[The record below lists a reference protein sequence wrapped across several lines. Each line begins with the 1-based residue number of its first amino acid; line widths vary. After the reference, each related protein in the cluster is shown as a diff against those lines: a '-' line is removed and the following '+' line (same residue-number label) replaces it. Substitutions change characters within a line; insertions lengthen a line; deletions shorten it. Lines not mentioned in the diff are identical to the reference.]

1 MSSRAPQP
9 ADGSPPNGGAGGH
22 EAATTLPTLPASRAA
37 ASPGSET
44 PEPSRPDGAWSRA
57 RALGRA
63 GARAAAASV
72 RHPFWR
78 GLGRALVRLA
88 LVLAVLVLAGG
99 LLIRFVLWPQA
110 SAARQWLEQ
119 RGSEA
124 LSAQVSIGSLD
135 TYWDGWHPAFRA
147 RGLRAVDAGQRPLL
161 SAATLDGKLA
171 WRSLVSMNLQF
182 VSLSATGTDILVRR
196 TPEGRLLVGGMVV
209 DATGGQ
215 QDDDRFL
222 GWLMS
227 QGRVALS
234 DGKLRWLDE
243 KARLPQ
249 LDIGEIRLDTRRAGA
264 RHTFHLEARSP
275 ALGPRPLEVR
285 STFRDDYLHS
295 AGNWRHWTG
304 QVSWDLGQL
313 QLPVLQRYLAMFER
327 VASGTFST
335 DGSIEFGQGRIVR
348 SQTRLRASGVD
359 LQLDGATAP
368 LRLANAQA
376 LLLHRTE
383 RDGSNLLTV
392 DTLLWQPPPAQQPA
406 APDAGNAPAMA
417 DGSWREGMRKVAIG
431 WARAK
436 DGSLNK
442 FSLKAP
448 SLDLNTVRA
457 LATSMPLDTAVL
469 RRLRALQPAGHLD
482 NLSVSWTRARAG
494 MLERG
499 GGKPHY
505 SIQGTL
511 RDVSVNGQPAVP
523 ALDAAGHPRLG
534 TPGFSHLSG
543 TFAFDDQQGSA
554 RFEGHDAALVLPG
567 LFEDPRLP
575 FEQIGGD
582 VRWQHRDGKLAVTL
596 ESVRFANADA
606 AGSVRGTWREGGD
619 GVSGIADV
627 AGDMTR
633 ANVARVPRYLP
644 LSIPAGTRHYLAG
657 ALAGGEAAGVS
668 FVLRGDLAHFPFQAP
683 HEKAGEFRVE
693 VPIEHVSYQITP
705 HDTPH
710 DAPPAPAHGT
720 AGGALPWPVFTDI
733 AGRVVFDRGGMTFL
747 ARRATVQDIAGVT
760 LQDVSGRI
768 DDLSPRG
775 KLAIDGSAVGP
786 VQGFLRYIGAS
797 PVREWTAHVADAAR
811 AGGHGELKLRLEMPL
826 EHADAA
832 KVDGRF
838 RFPGNDVVLSPQ
850 LPPLGNA
857 SGVITF
863 NEHGFGLENMRARF
877 LGGEVRLAGGTQP
890 DGDTR
895 VSASGQASAAGL
907 REAAAGTAL
916 APVATRL
923 EGATGYSAVIAVRE
937 RQLQAQL
944 NADLNGMALHL
955 PAPLAKAAAPAL
967 PLRVELRPAN
977 AATGANA
984 AGTARAGTDELAVQ
998 LGNVLNA
1005 RYLLRRDSGGNGLE
1019 VLAGGIGVQQAAPPP
1034 AAGVSAAA
1042 TFDQLDI
1049 DAWRAAFAGGAERS
1063 GGSAVASAGEA
1074 PSSLLPSRIALR
1086 ARTLHGMGRTLD
1098 EVSLD
1103 ASREAD
1109 GWNARVD
1116 SRQVAGAV
1124 QWRPGEAA
1132 GAGSL
1137 RLRLARLNVPDAN
1150 DEHNVV
1156 DALASSID
1164 TLPAIDLVADQFM
1177 LRGHDF
1183 GKLEVKA
1190 HTDTGTG
1197 GTDPVWTLDKLQIE
1211 QPGATLTGNG
1221 SWRVPRRLRADASAE
1236 RRTLL
1241 SFALDMRDAGATLDR
1256 LGLPHTLSDGKGK
1269 LEGRVAWRG
1278 SPLSIDYPT
1287 LTGKLSLDLENGQIL
1302 SVEPGAARLLGVL
1315 SLQGL
1320 LRFATLDFRTLS
1332 GRGLLF
1338 DRITGSGTI
1347 ENGVGT
1353 IQDFRLRSPQI
1364 IASMSGTA
1372 NLLRETQDL
1381 RVAVV
1386 PRINAT
1392 TTSIAAAFINPALGI
1407 GTLAAQLL
1415 FADEFS
1421 KMFTQH
1427 YQITGSWAN
1436 PQVGKVEDN
1445 KAQGPTFQD
1454 RADPAFPR

>member
-22 EAATTLPTLPASRAA
+22 EAVTTLPATPT
-37 ASPGSET
+37 GSLGIDN
-44 PEPSRPDGAWSRA
+44 PDAPRRNSARA
-57 RALGRA
+57 RAGALARA
-63 GARAAAASV
+63 SARAAVAAV

-88 LVLAVLVLAGG
+88 LVLAVLALAAG

-110 SAARQWLEQ
+110 SAAREWLEQ
-119 RGSEA
+119 RGSQA
-124 LSAQVSIGSLD
+124 LSAQVGIGSLE
-135 TYWDGWHPAFRA
+135 TYWDGWHPAFHA
-147 RGLRAVDAGQRPLL
+147 RGLSAVDGQQRALL

-182 VSLSATGTDILVRR
+182 VSLSASGTDILVRR
-196 TPEGRLLVGGMVV
+196 TPEGRLLVAGMVV

-249 LDIGEIRLDTRRAGA
+249 LDIGEIRLDTRRDGAG
-264 RHTFHLEARSP
+264 HTFHLEARSP

-304 QVSWDLGQL
+304 QATWDLGQL

-335 DGSIEFGQGRIVR
+335 DGSIEFRQGRIVR

-359 LQLDGATAP
+359 LQLAGAAAP

-392 DTLLWQPPPAQQPA
+392 DTLLWQPLQPQQPA
-406 APDAGNAPAMA
+406 VRDAGNAPAVA

-436 DGSLNK
+436 DGTLSK

-457 LATSMPLDTAVL
+457 LATSMPIDTAVL
-469 RRLRALQPAGHLD
+469 RRLRALQPAGHID
-482 NLSVSWTRARAG
+482 NLNASWTRARTG
-494 MLERG
+494 MLERS

-511 RDVSVNGQPAVP
+511 REVSINGQPAVP

-534 TPGFSHLSG
+534 TPGFSRLSG
-543 TFAFDDQQGSA
+543 TFTLDDQQGSA
-554 RFEGHDAALVLPG
+554 RFEGNDAALVLPG

-575 FEQIGGD
+575 FDQISGD

-596 ESVRFANADA
+596 DGVRFANADA
-606 AGSVRGTWREGGD
+606 AGSVRGSWREGGD
-619 GVSGIADV
+619 GVSGIADL
-627 AGDMTR
+627 GGEMTR
-633 ANVARVPRYLP
+633 AKVARVPRYLP
-644 LSIPAGTRHYLAG
+644 LSIPAATRHYLSG
-657 ALAGGEAAGVS
+657 ALTGGEAAGVS
-668 FVLRGDLAHFPFQAP
+668 FVLRGDLAHFPFHAP

-693 VPIEHVSYQITP
+693 VPIEHVSYQIA
-705 HDTPH
+705 PH
-710 DAPPAPAHGT
+710 DASHEPAHGT
-720 AGGALPWPVFTDI
+720 PGAASWPVFTDI

-768 DDLSPRG
+768 DDLGPRG
-775 KLAIDGSAVGP
+775 KLAIDGSATGP
-786 VQGFLRYIGAS
+786 VQGFVRYINAS
-797 PVREWTAHVADAAR
+797 PVRAWTGHVADAAR
-811 AGGHGELKLRLEMPL
+811 AGGHGELKLKLEMPL

-832 KVDGRF
+832 RVDGRF

-863 NEHGFGLENMRARF
+863 NERGFGLENLRARF
-877 LGGEVRLAGGTQP
+877 LGGELRLAGGTQP
-890 DGDTR
+890 DGATR
-895 VSASGQASAAGL
+895 VSATGQASAAGL

-916 APVATRL
+916 APLAPLAARM
-923 EGATGYSAVIAVRE
+923 EGSTGYSAVIGVRE
-937 RQLQAQL
+937 RQLQVQL
-944 NADLNGMALHL
+944 NSDLNGMALQL
-955 PAPLAKAAAPAL
+955 PAPLAKAAAPSL
-967 PLRVELRPAN
+967 PLRVELRPA
-977 AATGANA
+977 APAANA
-984 AGTARAGTDELAVQ
+984 ARAATDELALQ

-1005 RYLLRRDSGGNGLE
+1005 RYLLRRDGSGSGTGGLE
-1019 VLAGGIGVQQAAPPP
+1019 VLAGGIGVQQAAPLP

-1049 DAWRAAFAGGAERS
+1049 DAWRAAFAGGAD
-1063 GGSAVASAGEA
+1063 GAGAGEP
-1074 PSSLLPSRIALR
+1074 PSPFLPSRIALR

-1098 EVSLD
+1098 EVALD
-1103 ASREAD
+1103 ASRETD
-1109 GWNARVD
+1109 GWNARVE

-1124 QWRPGEAA
+1124 QWRPGATAA
-1132 GAGSL
+1132 AGSL

-1156 DALASSID
+1156 DVLASSID

-1190 HTDTGTG
+1190 HTETGAG

-1241 SFALDMRDAGATLDR
+1241 SFAIDVRDAGATLDR

-1302 SVEPGAARLLGVL
+1302 SVDPGAARLLGVL

-1381 RVAVV
+1381 QVEVV

-1427 YQITGSWAN
+1427 YRISGSWAN

-1445 KAQGPTFQD
+1445 KAQGPTFQN

>member
-22 EAATTLPTLPASRAA
+22 EAATTLPTLPAARPDS
-37 ASPGSET
+37 SPGI
-44 PEPSRPDGAWSRA
+44 EPAGTASRQASAWTRAGALA
-57 RALGRA
+57 RA
-63 GARAAAASV
+63 GARAAVAAV
-72 RHPFWR
+72 RHPLWR
-78 GLGRALVRLA
+78 RVGRALVRLA
-88 LVLAVLVLAGG
+88 LALAVLALAAG

-110 SAARQWLEQ
+110 SAAREWLEQ
-119 RGSEA
+119 RGSQA
-124 LSAQVSIGSLD
+124 LSAQVRIGSLD

-147 RGLRAVDAGQRPLL
+147 RGLSAVDAQQRALL

-182 VSLSATGTDILVRR
+182 VSLSASGTDILVRR
-196 TPEGRLLVGGMVV
+196 TPEGRLLVAGMVV

-249 LDIGEIRLDTRRAGA
+249 LDIGEIRLDTRREGA

-295 AGNWRHWTG
+295 AGNWRHWSG
-304 QVSWDLGQL
+304 QATWDLGQL

-335 DGSIEFGQGRIVR
+335 DGSIEFREGRIVR

-359 LQLDGATAP
+359 LQLAGAAAP

-392 DTLLWQPPPAQQPA
+392 DTLLWQPLQPEQPA
-406 APDAGNAPAMA
+406 VTDHGNAPAAA

-436 DGSLNK
+436 DGTLNK

-457 LATSMPLDTAVL
+457 LATSMPIDTAVL
-469 RRLRALQPAGHLD
+469 RRLRALQPAGHID
-482 NLSVSWTRARAG
+482 NLNVSWTRARTG

-511 RDVSVNGQPAVP
+511 RNVSVNGQPAVP
-523 ALDAAGHPRLG
+523 ALDAAGHPRPG

-554 RFEGHDAALVLPG
+554 RFEGNDAALVLPG
-567 LFEDPRLP
+567 LFEDPHLA
-575 FEQIGGD
+575 FDQIGGD
-582 VRWQHRDGKLAVTL
+582 VRWQHRDGKLAVTVDSL
-596 ESVRFANADA
+596 RFANADA

-619 GVSGIADV
+619 GVSGLADL
-627 AGDMTR
+627 AGEMTR
-633 ANVARVPRYLP
+633 ASVARVPRYLP
-644 LSIPAGTRHYLAG
+644 LSIPAATRHYLSG

-668 FVLRGDLAHFPFQAP
+668 FVLRGDLAHFPFHAP

-693 VPIEHVSYQITP
+693 VPIEHVSYQIAP
-705 HDTPH
+705 HAAPH
-710 DAPPAPAHGT
+710 EPAHGT
-720 AGGALPWPVFTDI
+720 AGGAPSWPVFTDI
-733 AGRVVFDRGGMTFL
+733 AGRVVFDRGSMTFL

-775 KLAIDGSAVGP
+775 KLSIDGSATGP
-786 VQGFLRYIGAS
+786 VQGFVRYINAS

-811 AGGHGELKLRLEMPL
+811 ASGNGELKLKLDMPL
-826 EHADAA
+826 EHANAA
-832 KVDGRF
+832 RVDGRF
-838 RFPGNDVVLSPQ
+838 RFPGNDVVLRPQ

-863 NEHGFGLENMRARF
+863 NEHGFGLENLRARF
-877 LGGEVRLAGGTQP
+877 LGGELRLAGGTQP
-890 DGDTR
+890 DGATR

-907 REAAAGTAL
+907 REAASGTAL
-916 APVATRL
+916 APLAARL
-923 EGATGYSAVIAVRE
+923 EGTTGYSAVIGVRD
-937 RQLQAQL
+937 RQLQVQL
-944 NADLNGMALHL
+944 NTELNGMALQL

-967 PLRVELRPAN
+967 PLRLELRPA
-977 AATGANA
+977 AQSANA
-984 AGTARAGTDELAVQ
+984 AGAARAGTDELAVQ

-1005 RYLLRRDSGGNGLE
+1005 RYLLRRDGGGNGGHGFE

-1042 TFDQLDI
+1042 TFDRLDI
-1049 DAWRAAFAGGAERS
+1049 DAWRAAFAGGAGE
-1063 GGSAVASAGEA
+1063 GGSTAAAAADEP
-1074 PSSLLPSRIALR
+1074 PSPFLPNRIALR
-1086 ARTLHGMGRTLD
+1086 ARSLHGMGRTLD

-1124 QWRPGEAA
+1124 QWRPGATAA
-1132 GAGSL
+1132 AGSL
-1137 RLRLARLNVPDAN
+1137 RLRLARLNVPDAS

-1164 TLPAIDLVADQFM
+1164 TLPAIDLVAEQFM

-1190 HTDTGTG
+1190 HTETGAG

-1241 SFALDMRDAGATLDR
+1241 SFAIDVRDAGATLDR

-1381 RVAVV
+1381 RVEVV

-1427 YQITGSWAN
+1427 YRISGSWAN

-1445 KAQGPTFQD
+1445 KAQGPTFQN

>member
-22 EAATTLPTLPASRAA
+22 EAATTLPATPTGSLGIDTPDAPRRSSTWARA
-37 ASPGSET
+37 G
-44 PEPSRPDGAWSRA
+44 
-57 RALGRA
+57 ALGRA
-63 GARAAAASV
+63 SARAAAAALH
-72 RHPFWR
+72 HPFWR

-88 LVLAVLVLAGG
+88 LVLAVLALAAG

-110 SAARQWLEQ
+110 SAAREWLEQ
-119 RGSEA
+119 RGSQA
-124 LSAQVSIGSLD
+124 LSAQVGIGSLE

-147 RGLRAVDAGQRPLL
+147 RGLSAVDGQQRALL

-182 VSLSATGTDILVRR
+182 VSLSASGTDILVRR
-196 TPEGRLLVGGMVV
+196 TPEGRLLVAGMVV

-243 KARLPQ
+243 KARLPR
-249 LDIGEIRLDTRRAGA
+249 LDIGEIRLETRRDGA

-295 AGNWRHWTG
+295 AGNWRHWAG
-304 QVSWDLGQL
+304 QATWDLGQL

-335 DGSIEFGQGRIVR
+335 DGSIEFRQGRIVR

-359 LQLDGATAP
+359 LQLAGAAAP

-392 DTLLWQPPPAQQPA
+392 DTLLWQPLQPQQAQQPVVS
-406 APDAGNAPAMA
+406 DASNAPAVA

-436 DGSLNK
+436 DGTLNK

-457 LATSMPLDTAVL
+457 LATSMPIDTAVL
-469 RRLRALQPAGHLD
+469 RQLRALQPAGHID
-482 NLSVSWTRARAG
+482 NLNVSWTRARTG

-511 RDVSVNGQPAVP
+511 REVSINGQPAVP

-534 TPGFSHLSG
+534 TPGFSRLSG
-543 TFAFDDQQGSA
+543 TFALDDQQGTA
-554 RFEGHDAALVLPG
+554 RFEGNDAALVLPG
-567 LFEDPRLP
+567 LFEDPRLG
-575 FEQIGGD
+575 FDQIGGD
-582 VRWQHRDGKLAVTL
+582 VRWQRRDGKLAVTL

-619 GVSGIADV
+619 GVSGIADL
-627 AGDMTR
+627 AGEMTR
-633 ANVARVPRYLP
+633 ASVARVPRYLP
-644 LSIPAGTRHYLAG
+644 LSIPAATRHYLSG
-657 ALAGGEAAGVS
+657 ALTGGEAAGVS

-693 VPIEHVSYQITP
+693 VPIEHVSYQIA
-705 HDTPH
+705 PH
-710 DAPPAPAHGT
+710 DASHEPAHGT
-720 AGGALPWPVFTDI
+720 PGASSWPVFTDI

-760 LQDVSGRI
+760 LHDVSGRI

-775 KLAIDGSAVGP
+775 KLAIEGSATGP
-786 VQGFLRYIGAS
+786 VQGFVRYINAS
-797 PVREWTAHVADAAR
+797 PVREWTGHVADAAR
-811 AGGHGELKLRLEMPL
+811 AGGNGELKLKLEMPL

-850 LPPLGNA
+850 LPLLGNA

-863 NEHGFGLENMRARF
+863 NEHGFGLENIRARF
-877 LGGEVRLAGGTQP
+877 LGGELRLAGGTQP
-890 DGDTR
+890 DGATR
-895 VSASGQASAAGL
+895 VNASGQASAAGL

-916 APVATRL
+916 APLAARL
-923 EGATGYSAVIAVRE
+923 EGATGYSAVIGVRE
-937 RQLQAQL
+937 RQLQVQL
-944 NADLNGMALHL
+944 NSELNGMALQL

-967 PLRVELRPAN
+967 PLRVELRPA
-977 AATGANA
+977 APAANA
-984 AGTARAGTDELAVQ
+984 ARGGTDELALQ

-1005 RYLLRRDSGGNGLE
+1005 RYLLRRDGGGSGTSGFE
-1019 VLAGGIGVQQAAPPP
+1019 VLAGGIGVQQAAPLPS
-1034 AAGVSAAA
+1034 AGVSAGA

-1049 DAWRAAFAGGAERS
+1049 DAWRAAFAGGAD
-1063 GGSAVASAGEA
+1063 GAGANEP
-1074 PSSLLPSRIALR
+1074 PSPFLPSRIALR

-1098 EVSLD
+1098 EVALD

-1124 QWRPGEAA
+1124 QWRPGATAA
-1132 GAGSL
+1132 AASL

-1190 HTDTGTG
+1190 HTETGAG

-1241 SFALDMRDAGATLDR
+1241 SFAIDVRDAGATLDR

-1353 IQDFRLRSPQI
+1353 IEDFKLRSPQI

-1381 RVAVV
+1381 RVEVV

-1421 KMFTQH
+1421 KMFTRH
-1427 YQITGSWAN
+1427 YRISGSWAN

-1445 KAQGPTFQD
+1445 EAQGPTFD
-1454 RADPAFPR
+1454 NRADPAFPR

>member
-22 EAATTLPTLPASRAA
+22 EAATTLPATPT
-37 ASPGSET
+37 GSLVIDA
-44 PEPSRPDGAWSRA
+44 PDAPRRSSTWA
-57 RALGRA
+57 RA
-63 GARAAAASV
+63 GALARASARAVAAAV

-78 GLGRALVRLA
+78 ALGRGLVRVA
-88 LVLAVLVLAGG
+88 LVLAVLALAAG

-110 SAARQWLEQ
+110 SAAREWLEQ
-119 RGSEA
+119 RGSQA
-124 LSAQVSIGSLD
+124 LSAQVRIGSLD

-147 RGLRAVDAGQRPLL
+147 RGLSAVDGQQRALL

-182 VSLSATGTDILVRR
+182 VSLSASGTDILVRR
-196 TPEGRLLVGGMVV
+196 TPEGRLLVAGMVV

-243 KARLPQ
+243 KARLPR
-249 LDIGEIRLDTRRAGA
+249 LDIGEIRLDTRRDGA

-304 QVSWDLGQL
+304 QATWDLGQL

-335 DGSIEFGQGRIVR
+335 DGSIEFRQGRIVR

-359 LQLDGATAP
+359 LQLAGAAAP

-392 DTLLWQPPPAQQPA
+392 DTLLWQPLQPQQPA
-406 APDAGNAPAMA
+406 APDAGNAPAVV
-417 DGSWREGMRKVAIG
+417 DGTWREGMRKVAIG

-436 DGSLNK
+436 DGTLNR

-457 LATSMPLDTAVL
+457 LATSMPIDTAVL
-469 RRLRALQPAGHLD
+469 RQLRALQPAGHID
-482 NLSVSWTRARAG
+482 NLNVSWTRARTG

-511 RDVSVNGQPAVP
+511 REVSINGQPAVP
-523 ALDAAGHPRLG
+523 ALDAGGHPRLG
-534 TPGFSHLSG
+534 TPGFSRLSG
-543 TFAFDDQQGSA
+543 TFTLDDQQGSA
-554 RFEGHDAALVLPG
+554 RFEGTDAALALPG

-575 FEQIGGD
+575 FDQIAGD
-582 VRWQHRDGKLAVTL
+582 VRWQRRDGKLAVTL
-596 ESVRFANADA
+596 DGVRFANADA

-619 GVSGIADV
+619 GVSGIADL
-627 AGDMTR
+627 AGEMTR
-633 ANVARVPRYLP
+633 AKVARVPRYLP
-644 LSIPAGTRHYLAG
+644 LSIPAATRHYLSG
-657 ALAGGEAAGVS
+657 ALTGGEATGVS
-668 FVLRGDLAHFPFQAP
+668 FVLRGDLAHFPFHAP

-693 VPIEHVSYQITP
+693 VPIEHVSYQIA
-705 HDTPH
+705 PH
-710 DAPPAPAHGT
+710 DASHGPAHGT
-720 AGGALPWPVFTDI
+720 PGASSWPVFTDI

-747 ARRATVQDIAGVT
+747 ARKATVQDIAGVT
-760 LQDVSGRI
+760 LHDVSGRI

-775 KLAIDGSAVGP
+775 KLAIDGSATGP
-786 VQGFLRYIGAS
+786 VQGFVRYINAS
-797 PVREWTAHVADAAR
+797 PVREWTGHVADAAR
-811 AGGHGELKLRLEMPL
+811 AGGNGELKLKLEMPL

-832 KVDGRF
+832 RVDGRF
-838 RFPGNDVVLSPQ
+838 RFPGNDVALSPQ
-850 LPPLGNA
+850 LPLLGNA

-863 NEHGFGLENMRARF
+863 NEHGFGLENIRARF
-877 LGGEVRLAGGTQP
+877 LGGELRLAGGTQP
-890 DGDTR
+890 DGATR
-895 VSASGQASAAGL
+895 VNASGQASAAGL

-916 APVATRL
+916 APLAARL
-923 EGATGYSAVIAVRE
+923 EGATGYGAVIGVRE
-937 RQLQAQL
+937 RQMQVQL
-944 NADLNGMALHL
+944 NSELNGMALQL

-967 PLRVELRPAN
+967 PLRVELRPA
-977 AATGANA
+977 APAANA
-984 AGTARAGTDELAVQ
+984 ARAGTDELSLQ

-1005 RYLLRRDSGGNGLE
+1005 RYLLRRDGGSGFE
-1019 VLAGGIGVQQAAPPP
+1019 VLAGGIGVQQAAPLP

-1049 DAWRAAFAGGAERS
+1049 DAWRAAFGAGADGA
-1063 GGSAVASAGEA
+1063 GAGEP
-1074 PSSLLPSRIALR
+1074 PSPFLPHRIALR

-1098 EVSLD
+1098 EVALD
-1103 ASREAD
+1103 ASREAE
-1109 GWNARVD
+1109 GWNARID
-1116 SRQVAGAV
+1116 SRQIAGAV
-1124 QWRPGEAA
+1124 QWRPGGSPA
-1132 GAGSL
+1132 AGSL
-1137 RLRLARLNVPDAN
+1137 RLRLARLNVPDAS

-1190 HTDTGTG
+1190 HTETGTG

-1241 SFALDMRDAGATLDR
+1241 SFAIDVRDAGATLDR

-1381 RVAVV
+1381 RVEVV

-1427 YQITGSWAN
+1427 YRISGSWAN

-1445 KAQGPTFQD
+1445 KAQGPTFD
-1454 RADPAFPR
+1454 NRADPAFPR

>member
-22 EAATTLPTLPASRAA
+22 EAATTLPTLPAARPGSPPGIEAPG
-37 ASPGSET
+37 ASPQASGWT
-44 PEPSRPDGAWSRA
+44 RA
-57 RALGRA
+57 RGLARA
-63 GARAAAASV
+63 GARTAAAAV

-78 GLGRALVRLA
+78 SLGRALLRLA
-88 LVLAVLVLAGG
+88 LVLAMLALAAG

-110 SAARQWLEQ
+110 SAAREWLEQ
-119 RGSEA
+119 RGAQA
-124 LSAQVSIGSLD
+124 LSAQVRIASLD

-147 RGLRAVDAGQRPLL
+147 RGLSAVDAQQRVLL

-182 VSLSATGTDILVRR
+182 VSLSASGTDILVRR

-243 KARLPQ
+243 KAGLPR
-249 LDIGEIRLDTRRAGA
+249 LDIGEIRLDTRRDGA

-304 QVSWDLGQL
+304 QATWDLSQL

-335 DGSIEFGQGRIVR
+335 DGSIEFRQGRIVR

-359 LQLDGATAP
+359 LQLAGAEAP

-392 DTLLWQPPPAQQPA
+392 DTLLWQPLQAQQPA
-406 APDAGNAPAMA
+406 VPDHSNAPPVA

-431 WARAK
+431 WARAR
-436 DGSLNK
+436 DGTLNQ

-482 NLSVSWTRARAG
+482 NLNVNWTRARAG

-523 ALDAAGHPRLG
+523 ALDGAGHPRLG

-543 TFAFDDQQGSA
+543 TFAFDDQQGTA
-554 RFEGHDAALVLPG
+554 RFEGNDAALVLPG
-567 LFEDPRLP
+567 LFEDPRLS
-575 FEQIGGD
+575 FDQIGGE
-582 VRWQHRDGKLAVTL
+582 VRWQHRNGKLAVTL
-596 ESVRFANADA
+596 DSVRFANADA
-606 AGSVRGTWREGGD
+606 AGSVRGSWREGGD
-619 GVSGIADV
+619 GVSGIADL
-627 AGDMTR
+627 AGEMTR
-633 ANVARVPRYLP
+633 AKVARVPRYLP

-693 VPIEHVSYQITP
+693 VPIEHVSYQIAPHDSTQTP
-705 HDTPH
+705 HE
-710 DAPPAPAHGT
+710 PAPGT
-720 AGGALPWPVFTDI
+720 AGGASPWPVFTEI
-733 AGRVVFDRGGMTFL
+733 AGRVVFDRAGMTFL

-760 LQDVSGRI
+760 LQEVSGRI

-775 KLAIDGSAVGP
+775 KLAIDGSAAGP
-786 VQGFLRYIGAS
+786 VQGFVRYINAS
-797 PVREWTAHVADAAR
+797 PVREWTGHVADAAK
-811 AGGHGELKLRLEMPL
+811 ASGHGELKLSLEMPL

-832 KVDGRF
+832 RVDGRF

-850 LPPLGNA
+850 LPALGNA

-863 NEHGFGLENMRARF
+863 NEHGFGLENLRARL
-877 LGGEVRLAGGTQP
+877 LGGEVRLGGGTQP
-890 DGDTR
+890 DGTTR
-895 VSASGQASAAGL
+895 VSASGQASGTGL

-916 APVATRL
+916 APLAARM
-923 EGATGYSAVIAVRE
+923 EGSTGYSAVVAVRE
-937 RQLQAQL
+937 RQVQVQL
-944 NADLNGMALHL
+944 NTELNGMALQL

-967 PLRVELRPAN
+967 PLRVELRPATH
-977 AATGANA
+977 ASNA
-984 AGTARAGTDELAVQ
+984 AGAARAGTDELSVQ

-1005 RYLLRRDSGGNGLE
+1005 RYLLRRDSGSNGFE
-1019 VLAGGIGVQQAAPPP
+1019 VLAGGIGVQQAAPLP

-1042 TFDQLDI
+1042 TVDQLDI
-1049 DAWRAAFAGGAERS
+1049 DAWRAAFAGGNAGS
-1063 GGSAVASAGEA
+1063 GSSAVAGAGEP
-1074 PSSLLPSRIALR
+1074 PSPFLPSRIALR

-1116 SRQVAGAV
+1116 SRQIAGAV
-1124 QWRPGEAA
+1124 QWRHGGPSA
-1132 GAGSL
+1132 AGSL

-1164 TLPAIDLVADQFM
+1164 ALPAIDLVADQFM

-1183 GKLEVKA
+1183 GKLEVNA
-1190 HTDTGTG
+1190 HTDLGAG
-1197 GTDPVWTLDKLQIE
+1197 GADPVWTLDKLQIE

-1241 SFALDMRDAGATLDR
+1241 SFAIDVRDAGATLDR

-1338 DRITGSGTI
+1338 DRIAGSGTI

-1353 IQDFRLRSPQI
+1353 IQDFHLRSPQI
-1364 IASMSGTA
+1364 IASMSGSA

-1381 RVAVV
+1381 HVAVV

-1427 YQITGSWAN
+1427 YRISGSWAN

-1445 KAQGPTFQD
+1445 KAQGPTFQN

>member
-22 EAATTLPTLPASRAA
+22 EAATTLPATPTGSPRIDTTDAA
-37 ASPGSET
+37 RRSAT
-44 PEPSRPDGAWSRA
+44 WAGAG
-57 RALGRA
+57 ALARA
-63 GARAAAASV
+63 GARAAAAAV
-72 RHPFWR
+72 RHRFWR

-88 LVLAVLVLAGG
+88 LVLAVLALAAG

-110 SAARQWLEQ
+110 SAAREWLEQ
-119 RGSEA
+119 RGSQA
-124 LSAQVSIGSLD
+124 LSAQVRIGSLD

-147 RGLRAVDAGQRPLL
+147 RGLSVVDSQQRALL

-171 WRSLVSMNLQF
+171 WRSLISMNLQF
-182 VSLSATGTDILVRR
+182 VSLSASGTDILVRR
-196 TPEGRLLVGGMVV
+196 TPQGRLLVAGMVV

-234 DGKLRWLDE
+234 DGRLRWLDE
-243 KARLPQ
+243 KAGLPR
-249 LDIGEIRLDTRRAGA
+249 LDIGEIRLDTRRDGA
-264 RHTFHLEARSP
+264 RHTFDLEARSP

-304 QVSWDLGQL
+304 QATWDLGQL

-335 DGSIEFGQGRIVR
+335 DGSIEFRQGRIVR

-359 LQLDGATAP
+359 LQLAGAAAP

-392 DTLLWQPPPAQQPA
+392 DTLLWQPLQPQQPA
-406 APDAGNAPAMA
+406 VPDHGNAPAVA
-417 DGSWREGMRKVAIG
+417 DGGWREGMRKVAIG

-436 DGSLNK
+436 DGSLNQ

-457 LATSMPLDTAVL
+457 LATSMPIDTAVL
-469 RRLRALQPAGHLD
+469 RQLRALQPAGHID
-482 NLSVSWTRARAG
+482 NLNLSWTRARTG

-511 RDVSVNGQPAVP
+511 REVSVNGQPAVP
-523 ALDAAGHPRLG
+523 ALDAAGHARLG
-534 TPGFSHLSG
+534 TPGFSRLSG
-543 TFAFDDQQGSA
+543 TFALDEQQGSA
-554 RFEGHDAALVLPG
+554 RFEGNDAALVLPG
-567 LFEDPRLP
+567 LFEDPRLA
-575 FEQIGGD
+575 FDQIGGD

-596 ESVRFANADA
+596 DSVRFANADA
-606 AGSVRGTWREGGD
+606 AGSVRGTWRAGGD
-619 GVSGIADV
+619 GVSGIADL
-627 AGDMTR
+627 AGEMTR

-644 LSIPAGTRHYLAG
+644 LSIPATTRHYLSA
-657 ALAGGEAAGVS
+657 ALAGGEASGVS

-683 HEKAGEFRVE
+683 HQKAGEFRVE
-693 VPIEHVSYQITP
+693 VPIEHVSYQIAP
-705 HDTPH
+705 HVASH
-710 DAPPAPAHGT
+710 EPAHGT
-720 AGGALPWPVFTDI
+720 PGASAWPVFTDI

-768 DDLSPRG
+768 DELSPRG
-775 KLAIDGSAVGP
+775 KLAIDGSATGP
-786 VQGFLRYIGAS
+786 VQGFVRYINAS
-797 PVREWTAHVADAAR
+797 PVREWTGHVADAAR
-811 AGGHGELKLRLEMPL
+811 ASGNGELKLGLEMPL

-832 KVDGRF
+832 RVDGRF

-850 LPPLGNA
+850 LPPLGHA

-863 NEHGFGLENMRARF
+863 NERGFGLENIRARF
-877 LGGEVRLAGGTQP
+877 LGGELRLAGGTQP
-890 DGDTR
+890 DGATR
-895 VSASGQASAAGL
+895 VSANGQASAAGL
-907 REAAAGTAL
+907 REAAAGSAL
-916 APVATRL
+916 APLAARL
-923 EGATGYSAVIAVRE
+923 EGATGYSAVIGVRE
-937 RQLQAQL
+937 RQLQVQL
-944 NADLNGMALHL
+944 NSELNGMALQL

-967 PLRVELRPAN
+967 PLRVELRPA
-977 AATGANA
+977 APAANA
-984 AGTARAGTDELAVQ
+984 ARAGTDELALQ

-1005 RYLLRRDSGGNGLE
+1005 RFLLRRDGGGSGGNASNGFE
-1019 VLAGGIGVQQAAPPP
+1019 VLAGGIGVQQAAPLP

-1049 DAWRAAFAGGAERS
+1049 DAWRAAFAGGAD
-1063 GGSAVASAGEA
+1063 GAGADES
-1074 PSSLLPSRIALR
+1074 PSPLLPNRIALR

-1098 EVSLD
+1098 EVVLD

-1116 SRQVAGAV
+1116 SRQIAGAL
-1124 QWRPGEAA
+1124 QWRPGATAA
-1132 GAGSL
+1132 AGSL

-1190 HTDTGTG
+1190 HTDTGAG

-1241 SFALDMRDAGATLDR
+1241 SFAIDMRDAGATLER

-1302 SVEPGAARLLGVL
+1302 SVDPGAARLLGVL

-1353 IQDFRLRSPQI
+1353 IQDFQLRSPQI

-1427 YQITGSWAN
+1427 YRISGSWAN

-1445 KAQGPTFQD
+1445 KAQGPTFQN

>member
-22 EAATTLPTLPASRAA
+22 EAASTLPASPPM
-37 ASPGSET
+37 SPQGIDAT
-44 PEPSRPDGAWSRA
+44 GALRKPSACA
-57 RALGRA
+57 RA
-63 GARAAAASV
+63 GALARACARAMVAAV

-88 LVLAVLVLAGG
+88 LVLAALALVAG

-110 SAARQWLEQ
+110 STARQWLEE
-119 RGSEA
+119 RGSVA
-124 LSAQVSIGSLD
+124 LSAKVSIGSLD

-147 RGLRAVDAGQRPLL
+147 RGLRAVDARQRTLV

-171 WRSLVSMNLQF
+171 WRSLFSMDLQF

-196 TPEGRLLVGGMVV
+196 TPEGQLLVGGMVV
-209 DATGGQ
+209 DSTGGQ

-264 RHTFHLEARSP
+264 RHTLRLEASSP
-275 ALGPRPLEVR
+275 ALGPRPLVVQ
-285 STFRDDYLHS
+285 SDFRNDYLHS
-295 AGNWRHWTG
+295 TGNWRYWTG
-304 QVSWDLGQL
+304 QASWDLSQL
-313 QLPVLQRYLAMFER
+313 QLPVLQRYLVMFER

-335 DGSIEFGQGRIVR
+335 DGSIEFRQGRIVR

-359 LQLDGATAP
+359 LLLAGAAAP

-376 LLLHRTE
+376 FLLHRTE

-392 DTLLWQPPPAQQPA
+392 DTLLWQPLQPRQPAQPADGDVPA
-406 APDAGNAPAMA
+406 AD
-417 DGSWREGMRKVAIG
+417 STWREGMRKVAIG
-431 WARAK
+431 WANAK
-436 DGSLNK
+436 DGSLRK
-442 FSLKAP
+442 FTLKAP

-482 NLSVSWTRARAG
+482 NLNVTWSRERAG

-499 GGKPHY
+499 GGKPLY
-505 SIQGTL
+505 RVQGTL
-511 RDVSVNGQPAVP
+511 RNVSVNGEPAVP
-523 ALDAAGHPRLG
+523 ALDADGHPRLG

-543 TFAFDDQQGSA
+543 TFAFDDQQGNA
-554 RFEGHDAALVLPG
+554 HFEGNDAALMLHG
-567 LFEDPRLP
+567 LFEEPRLP
-575 FEQIGGD
+575 FDQIGGD
-582 VRWQHRDGKLAVTL
+582 VRWQHSGGKLAVTL
-596 ESVRFANADA
+596 DGIRFANADA

-619 GVSGIADV
+619 GTSGIADL

-633 ANVARVPRYLP
+633 ARVARVPRYLP
-644 LSIPAGTRHYLAG
+644 LSIPAATRHYLDG

-668 FVLRGDLAHFPFQAP
+668 FVLRGDLAHFPFHAP

-693 VPIEHVSYQITP
+693 VPIEHVSYQIAP
-705 HDTPH
+705 HET
-710 DAPPAPAHGT
+710 ATGT
-720 AGGALPWPVFTDI
+720 TGGAQPWPVFTDI

-775 KLAIDGSAVGP
+775 KLVIDGSASGP

-797 PVREWTAHVADAAR
+797 PVREWTAHVADAAQAR
-811 AGGHGELKLRLEMPL
+811 GNGELKLKLDMPL

-838 RFPGNDVVLSPQ
+838 RFPGNDVVLNPQ
-850 LPPLGNA
+850 LPQLGNA
-857 SGVITF
+857 NGAITF
-863 NEHGFGLENMRARF
+863 NERGFGLENMRARF
-877 LGGEVRLAGGTQP
+877 LGGEVRLGGGTQP
-890 DGDTR
+890 DGATR
-895 VSASGQASAAGL
+895 VTASGLASAAGL
-907 REAAAGTAL
+907 REAAANSAL
-916 APVATRL
+916 AQLAGRL
-923 EGATGYSAVIAVRE
+923 EGSTGYNAVISTRE
-937 RQLQAQL
+937 HQLQVQL
-944 NADLNGMALHL
+944 SSELSGMAINL
-955 PAPLAKAAAPAL
+955 PAPLAKAATHDL
-967 PLRVELRPAN
+967 PLRVDLRPAGN
-977 AATGANA
+977 Q
-984 AGTARAGTDELAVQ
+984 ARAGTNELVVQ
-998 LGNVLNA
+998 LGNALNA
-1005 RYLLRRDSGGNGLE
+1005 RYLLRREGGSNGIE
-1019 VLAGGIGVQQAAPPP
+1019 VLAGGIGVQQAAPLP

-1042 TFDQLDI
+1042 TFDELDV
-1049 DAWRAAFAGGAERS
+1049 DAWRAAFANSDA
-1063 GGSAVASAGEA
+1063 ASAGDA
-1074 PSSLLPSRIALR
+1074 PSPFMPGRIALR
-1086 ARTLHGMGRTLD
+1086 AHTLHGMGRTLD
-1098 EVSLD
+1098 EVTLD

-1109 GWNARVD
+1109 GWNAKVD
-1116 SRQVAGAV
+1116 SRQVAGAM
-1124 QWRPGEAA
+1124 QWRPA
-1132 GAGSL
+1132 GPSATGSL

-1156 DALASSID
+1156 DALAGSID
-1164 TLPAIDLVADQFM
+1164 ELPAIDLVADQFM

-1190 HTDTGTG
+1190 HTGTSG
-1197 GTDPVWTLDKLQIE
+1197 ADPVWTLDKLQIE
-1211 QPGATLTGNG
+1211 QPGATLTGSG
-1221 SWRVPRRLRADASAE
+1221 SWRVPRRLRAEGNAE

-1241 SFALDMRDAGATLDR
+1241 SFAIDVRDAGATLDR
-1256 LGLPHTLSDGKGK
+1256 LGLAHTLSDGKGK

-1287 LTGKLSLDLENGQIL
+1287 LSGKLSLDLENGQIL

-1338 DRITGSGTI
+1338 DRITGTGAI

-1353 IQDFRLRSPQI
+1353 IQDFNLKSPQI

-1381 RVAVV
+1381 QVEVV

-1392 TTSIAAAFINPALGI
+1392 STSIAAAFINPALGI

-1421 KMFTQH
+1421 KMFTQR
-1427 YQITGSWAN
+1427 YRITGSWAN
-1436 PQVGKVEDN
+1436 PQVGKLEDN
-1445 KAQGPTFQD
+1445 KAPAPTLQH
-1454 RADPAFPR
+1454 RAEPAIPR

>member
-9 ADGSPPNGGAGGH
+9 AHGSPPNGGAGGH
-22 EAATTLPTLPASRAA
+22 EAATTLPARPTGSLGIETPETADAPRRPSAWARAA
-37 ASPGSET
+37 A
-44 PEPSRPDGAWSRA
+44 W
-57 RALGRA
+57 GRA
-63 GARAAAASV
+63 GARAAAAGV

-78 GLGRALVRLA
+78 GLGRALVRLV
-88 LVLAVLVLAGG
+88 LVLAVLALAAG

-110 SAARQWLEQ
+110 AAAREWLEQ
-119 RGSEA
+119 RGSQA
-124 LSAQVSIGSLD
+124 LSAQVSIGSLE

-147 RGLRAVDAGQRPLL
+147 RGLSAIDAQQRALL
-161 SAATLDGKLA
+161 STATLDGKLA
-171 WRSLVSMNLQF
+171 WRSLISMNLQF
-182 VSLSATGTDILVRR
+182 VSLSAAGTDILVRR
-196 TPEGRLLVGGMVV
+196 TPEGRLLVAGMVV

-249 LDIGEIRLDTRRAGA
+249 LDIGEIRLDTRRDGA
-264 RHTFHLEARSP
+264 RHSFHLEARSP

-295 AGNWRHWTG
+295 AGNWRHWAG
-304 QVSWDLGQL
+304 QATWDLGQL
-313 QLPVLQRYLAMFER
+313 QLPVLQRYLAIFER

-335 DGSIEFGQGRIVR
+335 DGSIEFRQGRIVR

-359 LQLDGATAP
+359 LQLAGAAAP

-376 LLLHRTE
+376 LLLHRSE

-392 DTLLWQPPPAQQPA
+392 DTLLWQPLQAQQPA
-406 APDAGNAPAMA
+406 VPDDSHAPAVA

-431 WARAK
+431 WARAR
-436 DGSLNK
+436 DGTLSQ

-448 SLDLNTVRA
+448 TLDLNTVRA
-457 LATSMPLDTAVL
+457 VAASMPIDTAVL
-469 RRLRALQPAGHLD
+469 RKLRALQPAGHLD
-482 NLSVSWTRARAG
+482 NLNVSWTRARAG

-499 GGKPHY
+499 SGKPHY

-511 RDVSVNGQPAVP
+511 REVSVNGQPAVP
-523 ALDAAGHPRLG
+523 AQDAAGHARLG
-534 TPGFSHLSG
+534 TPGFSRLSG
-543 TFAFDDQQGSA
+543 TFAFDDQQGTA
-554 RFEGHDAALVLPG
+554 RFEGNDAALVLPG
-567 LFEDPRLP
+567 LFEDPRLA
-575 FEQIGGD
+575 FDQIGGD

-596 ESVRFANADA
+596 DNLRFANADA

-619 GVSGIADV
+619 GKSGIADL
-627 AGDMTR
+627 AGEMTR
-633 ANVARVPRYLP
+633 ATVARVPRYLP
-644 LSIPAGTRHYLAG
+644 LDIPAATRHYLAG

-693 VPIEHVSYQITP
+693 VPIEHVSYQIAP
-705 HDTPH
+705 HDSPQATH
-710 DAPPAPAHGT
+710 AAAHGT
-720 AGGALPWPVFTDI
+720 PAVAASWPVFTDI
-733 AGRVVFDRGGMTFL
+733 AGRVVFDRGSMTFL

-760 LQDVSGRI
+760 LHDVSGRI

-775 KLAIDGSAVGP
+775 KLAIDGSATGP
-786 VQGFLRYIGAS
+786 VQGFVRYINAS
-797 PVREWTAHVADAAR
+797 PVREWTAHVADAAK
-811 AGGHGELKLRLEMPL
+811 ASGNGELKLRLEMPL

-832 KVDGRF
+832 RVDGRF
-838 RFPGNDVVLSPQ
+838 RFPGNDVVLHPQ
-850 LPPLGNA
+850 LPALGNA
-857 SGVITF
+857 SGTITF
-863 NEHGFGLENMRARF
+863 NEHGFGLENLRARF
-877 LGGEVRLAGGTQP
+877 LGGELRLGGGTQP
-890 DGDTR
+890 DGATR

-916 APVATRL
+916 APLAARL
-923 EGATGYSAVIAVRE
+923 EGATGYSAVIGVRE
-937 RQLQAQL
+937 RQLQLQL
-944 NADLNGMALHL
+944 NTELNGMALQL

-967 PLRVELRPAN
+967 PLRVELRPA
-977 AATGANA
+977 TTANA
-984 AGTARAGTDELAVQ
+984 RPGTDELTVQ

-1005 RYLLRRDSGGNGLE
+1005 RYLLRRDGGGNGSNGID
-1019 VLAGGIGVQQAAPPP
+1019 VLAGGIGVQQAAPLP

-1049 DAWRAAFAGGAERS
+1049 DAWRAAFAGGS
-1063 GGSAVASAGEA
+1063 GGSGSNAGSAGAAEP
-1074 PSSLLPSRIALR
+1074 PSPFLPNRIALR

-1098 EVSLD
+1098 EVALD

-1109 GWNARVD
+1109 GWNAKVD
-1116 SRQVAGAV
+1116 SRQIAGAV
-1124 QWRPGEAA
+1124 QWRPA
-1132 GAGSL
+1132 GPSAAGSL

-1190 HTDTGTG
+1190 HTDTGAG
-1197 GTDPVWTLDKLQIE
+1197 GADPVWTLDKLQIE

-1241 SFALDMRDAGATLDR
+1241 SFAIDMRDAGATLDR

-1287 LTGKLSLDLENGQIL
+1287 LTGKLALDLENGQIL

-1353 IQDFRLRSPQI
+1353 IQDFQLRSPQI

-1381 RVAVV
+1381 HVAVV

-1427 YQITGSWAN
+1427 YRISGSWAN

-1445 KAQGPTFQD
+1445 KAQGPTFQN

>member
-22 EAATTLPTLPASRAA
+22 EAATTLPAPRPDSSPGKEAPGASRQD
-37 ASPGSET
+37 S
-44 PEPSRPDGAWSRA
+44 AWART
-57 RALGRA
+57 RALARA
-63 GARAAAASV
+63 GAGAAAAAA

-88 LVLAVLVLAGG
+88 LGLAVLALAAG

-110 SAARQWLEQ
+110 SAAREWLEQ
-119 RGSEA
+119 RGSQA
-124 LSAQVSIGSLD
+124 LSAQVRIGSLD

-147 RGLRAVDAGQRPLL
+147 RGLSAVDAQQRALL

-196 TPEGRLLVGGMVV
+196 TPEGRLLVAGMVV

-215 QDDDRFL
+215 PDDDRFL

-243 KARLPQ
+243 KARLPR
-249 LDIGEIRLDTRRAGA
+249 LDIGEIRLDTRRDGA

-304 QVSWDLGQL
+304 QATWDLAQL

-335 DGSIEFGQGRIVR
+335 DGSIEFRQGRIVR

-359 LQLDGATAP
+359 LQLAGAAAP

-392 DTLLWQPPPAQQPA
+392 DTLLWQPPQAQQPA
-406 APDAGNAPAMA
+406 LPDDSNAPAVA

-436 DGSLNK
+436 DGTLNK

-482 NLSVSWTRARAG
+482 NLNVSWTRARAG

-505 SIQGTL
+505 SVQGTL
-511 RDVSVNGQPAVP
+511 REVSINGQPAVP

-543 TFAFDDQQGSA
+543 TFSFDDQQGSA
-554 RFEGHDAALVLPG
+554 RLEGNDAALVLPG
-567 LFEDPRLP
+567 LFEDPRLA
-575 FEQIGGD
+575 FDQIGGE

-596 ESVRFANADA
+596 DSVRFANADA

-619 GVSGIADV
+619 GVSGIADL
-627 AGDMTR
+627 AGEMSR
-633 ANVARVPRYLP
+633 ASVARVPRYLP
-644 LSIPAGTRHYLAG
+644 LSIPAGTRHYLSG
-657 ALAGGEAAGVS
+657 ALTGGEAAGVS

-693 VPIEHVSYQITP
+693 VPIENVSYQIA
-705 HDTPH
+705 PH
-710 DAPPAPAHGT
+710 DASHEPAHEPAHGS
-720 AGGALPWPVFTDI
+720 AGTSSWPVFTDI

-760 LQDVSGRI
+760 LQDVRGRI

-775 KLAIDGSAVGP
+775 KLAIDGSATGP
-786 VQGFLRYIGAS
+786 VQGFVRYINAS
-797 PVREWTAHVADAAR
+797 PVREWTGHVADAAK
-811 AGGHGELKLRLEMPL
+811 ASGNGELKLKLEMPL

-832 KVDGRF
+832 RVDGRF
-838 RFPGNDVVLSPQ
+838 RFPGNDVVLGPQ

-863 NEHGFGLENMRARF
+863 NQHGFGLENLRARF

-890 DGDTR
+890 DGATR

-916 APVATRL
+916 APLAARL
-923 EGATGYSAVIAVRE
+923 EGATGYSAVIGVRE
-937 RQLQAQL
+937 RQLQVQL
-944 NADLNGMALHL
+944 NSELNGMALQL

-967 PLRVELRPAN
+967 PLRVELRPATH
-977 AATGANA
+977 AANA
-984 AGTARAGTDELAVQ
+984 VRAGTDELALQ

-1005 RYLLRRDSGGNGLE
+1005 RYLLRREGGNSGSGFE

-1042 TFDQLDI
+1042 TFDHLDI
-1049 DAWRAAFAGGAERS
+1049 DAWRAAFAGSAGAS
-1063 GGSAVASAGEA
+1063 GSAAGAGAGEP
-1074 PSSLLPSRIALR
+1074 PSPFLPNRIALR

-1098 EVSLD
+1098 EVALD

-1116 SRQVAGAV
+1116 SRQIAGAA
-1124 QWRPGEAA
+1124 QWRPG
-1132 GAGSL
+1132 GSSGTGSL

-1197 GTDPVWTLDKLQIE
+1197 GADPVWTLDKLEIE
-1211 QPGATLTGNG
+1211 QPGATLTGSG

-1241 SFALDMRDAGATLDR
+1241 SFAIDVRDAGATLDR

-1353 IQDFRLRSPQI
+1353 IQDFQLRSPQI

-1381 RVAVV
+1381 HVAVV

-1427 YQITGSWAN
+1427 YRISGSWAN

-1445 KAQGPTFQD
+1445 KAQGPTFQN

>member
-9 ADGSPPNGGAGGH
+9 ADGSPPTGGAGGH
-22 EAATTLPTLPASRAA
+22 EAATTLPATPTG
-37 ASPGSET
+37 SPGIDPADAPRRSA
-44 PEPSRPDGAWSRA
+44 AWA
-57 RALGRA
+57 RA
-63 GARAAAASV
+63 GARAAAAAV

-78 GLGRALVRLA
+78 GLGRALVRVA
-88 LVLAVLVLAGG
+88 LVLAVLALAAG

-110 SAARQWLEQ
+110 SAAREWLEQ
-119 RGSEA
+119 RGSQA
-124 LSAQVSIGSLD
+124 LSAQVRIGSLD

-147 RGLRAVDAGQRPLL
+147 RGLSAVDGQQRALL
-161 SAATLDGKLA
+161 SAATLDGMLA

-182 VSLSATGTDILVRR
+182 VSLSASGTDILVRR
-196 TPEGRLLVGGMVV
+196 TPEGRLLVAGMVV

-249 LDIGEIRLDTRRAGA
+249 LDIGEIRLDTRRDGA

-275 ALGPRPLEVR
+275 ALGPQPLEVR

-304 QVSWDLGQL
+304 QATWDVGQL

-335 DGSIEFGQGRIVR
+335 DGSIEFRQGRIVR

-359 LQLDGATAP
+359 LQLAGAAAP

-392 DTLLWQPPPAQQPA
+392 DTLLWQPLHAQQPA
-406 APDAGNAPAMA
+406 VPDDSNAPAVA

-436 DGSLNK
+436 DGSLNQ

-457 LATSMPLDTAVL
+457 LATSMPIDTAVL
-469 RRLRALQPAGHLD
+469 RRLRALQPAGHID
-482 NLSVSWTRARAG
+482 NLNLSWTRARAG

-511 RDVSVNGQPAVP
+511 REVSVNGQPAVP
-523 ALDAAGHPRLG
+523 ALDAAGHARLG
-534 TPGFSHLSG
+534 TPGFSRLSG
-543 TFAFDDQQGSA
+543 TFAFDEQQGTA

-567 LFEDPRLP
+567 LFEDPRLA
-575 FEQIGGD
+575 FDQIGGD
-582 VRWQHRDGKLAVTL
+582 VRWQHREGKLAVTL
-596 ESVRFANADA
+596 DSVRFANADA
-606 AGSVRGTWREGGD
+606 AGSVRGTWRAGGD
-619 GVSGIADV
+619 GVSGIADL
-627 AGDMTR
+627 AGEMTR

-644 LSIPAGTRHYLAG
+644 LSIPAATRHYLSG
-657 ALAGGEAAGVS
+657 ALAGGDATGVS
-668 FVLRGDLAHFPFQAP
+668 FVLRGDLAHFPFQGP
-683 HEKAGEFRVE
+683 HEQAGEFRVE
-693 VPIEHVSYQITP
+693 VPIEHVSYQI
-705 HDTPH
+705 
-710 DAPPAPAHGT
+710 APQAASQEPAHGIP
-720 AGGALPWPVFTDI
+720 GASAWPVFTDI

-775 KLAIDGSAVGP
+775 KLAIDGSATGP
-786 VQGFLRYIGAS
+786 VQGFVRYINAS
-797 PVREWTAHVADAAR
+797 PVREWTGHVADAAR
-811 AGGHGELKLRLEMPL
+811 ASGNGELKLKLEMPL

-832 KVDGRF
+832 RVDGRF

-850 LPPLGNA
+850 LPPLGHA

-863 NEHGFGLENMRARF
+863 NERGFGLENIRARF
-877 LGGEVRLAGGTQP
+877 LGGELRLAGGTQP
-890 DGDTR
+890 DGATR
-895 VSASGQASAAGL
+895 VSANGQASAAGL

-916 APVATRL
+916 APLAARL
-923 EGATGYSAVIAVRE
+923 EGATGYSAVLGVRE
-937 RQLQAQL
+937 RQLQVQL
-944 NADLNGMALHL
+944 NSELNGMALQL

-967 PLRVELRPAN
+967 PLRVELRPAAH
-977 AATGANA
+977 AATA
-984 AGTARAGTDELAVQ
+984 ARAGTDELALQ

-1005 RYLLRRDSGGNGLE
+1005 RFLLRRDGGGSGGNGSNGFE
-1019 VLAGGIGVQQAAPPP
+1019 VLAGGIGVQQAAPLP

-1049 DAWRAAFAGGAERS
+1049 DAWRAAFAGGAD
-1063 GGSAVASAGEA
+1063 GAGADEP
-1074 PSSLLPSRIALR
+1074 PSPFLPNRIALR

-1098 EVSLD
+1098 EVVLD

-1116 SRQVAGAV
+1116 SRQVAGAL
-1124 QWRPGEAA
+1124 QWRPGATAA
-1132 GAGSL
+1132 AGSL

-1156 DALASSID
+1156 DALASNID

-1190 HTDTGTG
+1190 HTDTGAG

-1241 SFALDMRDAGATLDR
+1241 SFAIDVRDAGATLER

-1353 IQDFRLRSPQI
+1353 IQDFHLRSPQI

-1427 YQITGSWAN
+1427 YRISGSWAN

-1445 KAQGPTFQD
+1445 KAQGPTFQN

>member
-1 MSSRAPQP
+1 VNAPGID
-9 ADGSPPNGGAGGH
+9 ATGA
-22 EAATTLPTLPASRAA
+22 PRKASAYA
-37 ASPGSET
+37 
-44 PEPSRPDGAWSRA
+44 
-57 RALGRA
+57 RA
-63 GARAAAASV
+63 GALARACAGGVAALV

-78 GLGRALVRLA
+78 GLGRILVRLA
-88 LVLAVLVLAGG
+88 LVLAALALVAG

-110 SAARQWLEQ
+110 STARQWLEQ
-119 RGSEA
+119 RGSVA
-124 LSAQVSIGSLD
+124 LSARVSIGSLD

-147 RGLRAVDAGQRPLL
+147 RGLRAVDAQQRVLV
-161 SAATLDGKLA
+161 SAATLDGKLG
-171 WRSLVSMNLQF
+171 WRSLISMNLQF
-182 VSLSATGTDILVRR
+182 VNLSATGTDILVRR
-196 TPEGRLLVGGMVV
+196 TPEGRLLVGGMLV
-209 DATGGQ
+209 DAAGGR

-234 DGKLRWLDE
+234 DGTLRWLDE

-249 LDIGEIRLDTRRAGA
+249 LDIGEIRLDTRRDGAG
-264 RHTFHLEARSP
+264 HTLKLEARSP
-275 ALGPRPLEVR
+275 ALGPSPLVVQ
-285 STFRDDYLHS
+285 SSFRNDYLHS
-295 AGNWRHWTG
+295 AGNWRYWTG
-304 QVSWDLGQL
+304 QASWDLGQL
-313 QLPVLQRYLAMFER
+313 QLPVLQRYLVMFER

-335 DGSIEFGQGRIVR
+335 DGSVEFRQGRIVR

-359 LQLDGATAP
+359 LQLAGAAAP

-392 DTLLWQPPPAQQPA
+392 DTLLWQPQQPQQPQPARPPQPAQPA
-406 APDAGNAPAMA
+406 DIELPAPA
-417 DGSWREGMRKVAIG
+417 DNTWREGMRKVTIG
-431 WARAK
+431 WAAAN
-436 DGSLNK
+436 DGSLRK

-469 RRLRALQPAGHLD
+469 RRLRALQPAGRLD
-482 NLSVSWTRARAG
+482 NLNVNWSRERPG

-505 SIQGTL
+505 SVQGTL

-523 ALDAAGHPRLG
+523 AVGADGHARLG

-543 TFAFDDQQGSA
+543 TFAFDDQQGNV
-554 RFEGHDAALVLPG
+554 RFEGNDAALVLPG

-575 FEQIGGD
+575 FDQIGGE
-582 VRWQHRDGKLAVTL
+582 VRWKHSGGKLAVTL
-596 ESVRFANADA
+596 DSIRFANADA
-606 AGSVRGTWREGGD
+606 AGSVHGSWREGGA
-619 GVSGIADV
+619 GASGIADL
-627 AGDMTR
+627 AGEMTR
-633 ANVARVPRYLP
+633 AQVARVPRYLP
-644 LSIPAGTRHYLAG
+644 LGIPAGTRHYLAG

-668 FVLRGDLAHFPFQAP
+668 FVLRGDLAHFPFHTP

-693 VPIEHVSYQITP
+693 VPIEHVSYQIAP
-705 HDTPH
+705 HE
-710 DAPPAPAHGT
+710 T
-720 AGGALPWPVFTDI
+720 ATGATGGADGAPQWPVFTDI

-768 DDLSPRG
+768 DELGPHG
-775 KLAIDGSAVGP
+775 KLVIDGSASGP

-797 PVREWTAHVADAAR
+797 PVREWTARVADAAQAR
-811 AGGHGELKLRLEMPL
+811 GNGELKLKLDMPL
-826 EHADAA
+826 EHANAA
-832 KVDGRF
+832 RVDGRF
-838 RFPGNDVVLSPQ
+838 RFPGNDVVLTPQ
-850 LPPLGNA
+850 LPQLGNA
-857 SGVITF
+857 NGTITF
-863 NEHGFGLENMRARF
+863 NERGFGLENMRARF
-877 LGGEVRLAGGTQP
+877 LGGEVRLGGGTLP
-890 DGDTR
+890 DGATR
-895 VSASGQASAAGL
+895 VTASGHASATGL
-907 REAAAGTAL
+907 REAVAGSAL
-916 APVATRL
+916 APLAARL
-923 EGATGYSAVIAVRE
+923 EGGTGYSAVIATHE
-937 RQLQAQL
+937 RQLQVQL
-944 NADLNGMALHL
+944 SSELNGMAINL
-955 PAPLAKAAAPAL
+955 PAPLAKAAAHDL
-967 PLRVELRPAN
+967 PLRVDLRPASN
-977 AATGANA
+977 P
-984 AGTARAGTDELAVQ
+984 ARAGTDELVVQ
-998 LGNVLNA
+998 LGNALNA
-1005 RYLLRRDSGGNGLE
+1005 RYLLRREGGSNGLE
-1019 VLAGGIGVQQAAPPP
+1019 VLAGSIGVQQAAPPP
-1034 AAGVSAAA
+1034 ATGVSVAA

-1049 DAWRAAFAGGAERS
+1049 DAWRAAFALNS
-1063 GGSAVASAGEA
+1063 GSEGTGSAAEA
-1074 PSSLLPSRIALR
+1074 PSPFLPGRIALR
-1086 ARTLHGMGRTLD
+1086 ARTLQGMGRTLD

-1103 ASREAD
+1103 ATREAD
-1109 GWNARVD
+1109 GWNAKVD

-1124 QWRPGEAA
+1124 QWRPA
-1132 GAGSL
+1132 GPSATGSL
-1137 RLRLARLNVPDAN
+1137 RLRLARLNVPDAS

-1156 DALASSID
+1156 DALASTID
-1164 TLPAIDLVADQFM
+1164 ELPAIDLVADQFM

-1190 HTDTGTG
+1190 HTGTSAA
-1197 GTDPVWTLDKLQIE
+1197 TSASADPVWTLDKLLIE
-1211 QPGATLTGNG
+1211 QPDATLTGSG
-1221 SWRVPRRLRADASAE
+1221 SWRLPRRLRADASAE

-1241 SFALDMRDAGATLDR
+1241 SFTIDVRDAGATLDR
-1256 LGLPHTLSDGKGK
+1256 LGLAHTLSDGKGK
-1269 LEGRVAWRG
+1269 LEGHVAWRG

-1287 LTGKLSLDLENGQIL
+1287 LSGKLSLDLENGQIL

-1338 DRITGSGTI
+1338 DRITGTGTI

-1353 IQDFRLRSPQI
+1353 IQDFNLKSPQI

-1392 TTSIAAAFINPALGI
+1392 STSIAAAFINPALGI

-1421 KMFTQH
+1421 RMFTQH
-1427 YQITGSWAN
+1427 YHISGSWAN
-1436 PQVGKVEDN
+1436 PQIGKLDDN
-1445 KAQGPTFQD
+1445 KAQGPTFQT
-1454 RADPAFPR
+1454 RPDPALPR